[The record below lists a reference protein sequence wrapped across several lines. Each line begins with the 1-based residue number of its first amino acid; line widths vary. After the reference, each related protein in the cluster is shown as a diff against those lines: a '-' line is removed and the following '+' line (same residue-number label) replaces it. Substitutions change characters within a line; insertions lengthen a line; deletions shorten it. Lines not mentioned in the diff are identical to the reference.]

1 MGTETKDFG
10 HQQESESPAKKR
22 KIQTDSDEMAAPEQF
37 EGFMIHDTKNWTKFS
52 KEKFTPKVFED
63 YDVDIENECCGVC
76 GSDVHT
82 ITGGWGEL
90 ATAPICVGHEI
101 IGKVLR
107 VGSQVKEFKA
117 GDRVGVGAQVQS
129 CMKCPQCKSN
139 NENYCPNM
147 VDTYGAPYNVGGGN
161 PSKYAGGPMK
171 DKNGKQIFAQGGY
184 SSHSRVHEQFVFK
197 IPDNITSQEAGP
209 MMCAGLT
216 VYSPLKRANTG
227 PGKKVAILGIGGL
240 GHFAIIWARAMGAE
254 VTALSHTPSKESEAK
269 KLGAH
274 HFVSTKDKDWFKPLA
289 FTFDFILN
297 AADMTNEFNLQD
309 YMSTLAVNGEFH
321 NVGLPDKPLPQM
333 MAQDFAGNGC
343 KIAGSHIGSKKE
355 AMEMLKLASEKNLH
369 PMIETIDISE
379 EGCSKA
385 VQKVKDN
392 EVRYRVTLTGFH
404 KAFGTGKN

>member
-1 MGTETKDFG
+1 
-10 HQQESESPAKKR
+10 
-22 KIQTDSDEMAAPEQF
+22 MAAPEQF

-52 KEKFTPKVFED
+52 KEKFTPKVFEE

-139 NENYCPNM
+139 NENYCPNK

-161 PSKYAGGPMK
+161 PSKDAGGPMK

-197 IPDNITSQEAGP
+197 IPDNITSHEAGP

-240 GHFAIIWARAMGAE
+240 GHFAIIWARALGAE
-254 VTALSHTPSKESEAK
+254 VWALSHTPSKEVEAK

-274 HFVSTKDKDWFKPLA
+274 HFVSTKEKDWFKPLA

-297 AADMTNEFNLQD
+297 AADMTHEFNLQD
-309 YMSTLAVNGEFH
+309 YMGTLAVNGEFH

-355 AMEMLKLASEKNLH
+355 AMEMLKLASEKDLH

-379 EGCSKA
+379 EGCSQA
-385 VQKVKDN
+385 VQKVKEN

>member
-1 MGTETKDFG
+1 MV
-10 HQQESESPAKKR
+10 
-22 KIQTDSDEMAAPEQF
+22 
-37 EGFMIHDTKNWTKFS
+37 HDTKKWETFK

-90 ATAPICVGHEI
+90 SAKPICVGHEI

-107 VGSQVKEFKA
+107 VGSKVKEFKA

-139 NENYCPNM
+139 NENYCPQM
-147 VDTYGAPYNVGGGN
+147 VDTYNAPYNVQGGY
-161 PSKYAGGPMK
+161 PDKDAGDEMK
-171 DKNGKQIFAQGGY
+171 TKDGKQIFAQGGF

-197 IPDNITSQEAGP
+197 IPDNITSHEAGP

-216 VYSPLKRANTG
+216 TYSPLSRAEVG

-240 GHFAIIWARAMGAE
+240 GHFALLWASAMGAE
-254 VTALSHTPSKESEAK
+254 VTALSHTPDKEAEAK
-269 KLGAH
+269 KLGAK
-274 HFVSTKDKDWFKPLA
+274 HFVSTKDKDWAKPLA

-297 AADMTNEFNLQD
+297 ASDMTNEFNLKE
-309 YMSTLAVNGEFH
+309 YMSTLAVNGTFH
-321 NVGLPDKPLPQM
+321 NVGLPDKPLPEM
-333 MAQDFAGNGC
+333 MAQDFTTNGS
-343 KIAGSHIGSKKE
+343 KIGGSHIGSKKE
-355 AMEMLKLASEKNLH
+355 AMAMLKLASEKNIH

-379 EGCSKA
+379 DGCSKA
-385 VQKVKDN
+385 VQKVKVND
-392 EVRYRVTLTGFH
+392 VRYRITLTGFH
-404 KAFGTGKN
+404 KAFGTGLK